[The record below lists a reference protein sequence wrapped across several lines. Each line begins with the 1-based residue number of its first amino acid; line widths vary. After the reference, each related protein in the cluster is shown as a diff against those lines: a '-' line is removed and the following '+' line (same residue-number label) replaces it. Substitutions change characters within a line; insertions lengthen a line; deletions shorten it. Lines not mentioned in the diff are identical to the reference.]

1 MNSFLELAKRRY
13 SVRNYLDKPV
23 EDEKLH
29 YVLEA
34 GRIAPSAAN
43 YQPWHFIVIK
53 EAGMRKKIVETYDR
67 SWFLQAPVIIVLC
80 GDHRIS
86 WKRADG
92 KDHCDIDI
100 AIAADHM
107 TLAAEDVG
115 LGTCWICN
123 FDAKAAGKVLDLP
136 KEIEPVVFLPL
147 GYSGDQ
153 PDKRSRHLIRKKTEE
168 IVHWEKF
175 M

>member
-1 MNSFLELAKRRY
+1 MNSFLELAKNRY

-53 EAGMRKKIVETYDR
+53 EDEMRKKIVEKYNR
-67 SWFLQAPVIIVLC
+67 PWFLQAPVIIIIC
-80 GDHRIS
+80 GDHHAA

-100 AIAADHM
+100 AIAVDHM

-123 FDAKAAGKVLDLP
+123 FNEKQARQILNLP
-136 KEIEPVVFLPL
+136 KEIEPIVYLPL
-147 GYSGDQ
+147 GYSGNQ
-153 PDKRSRHLIRKKTEE
+153 PDKRARHLIRKKTEE
-168 IVHWEKF
+168 IVHWEKY
-175 M
+175 

>member
-1 MNSFLELAKRRY
+1 MNSFFELAKNRY

-29 YVLEA
+29 YILEA

-43 YQPWHFIVIK
+43 YQPWHFIVIR
-53 EAGMRKKIVETYDR
+53 ELEMRKKIVETYNR
-67 SWFLQAPVIIVLC
+67 PWFLQAPVIIVVC
-80 GDHRIS
+80 GDHRAA
-86 WKRADG
+86 WKRPDG

-100 AIAADHM
+100 AIATDHM
-107 TLAAEDVG
+107 TLAAEDMG

-123 FDAKAAGKVLDLP
+123 FDAKQAIKILNLP
-136 KEIEPVVFLPL
+136 KEIEPIVYLSL

-153 PDKRSRHLIRKKTEE
+153 PDKRSRHLSRKKMVE
-168 IVHWEKF
+168 ILHWEKF
-175 M
+175 

>member
-1 MNSFLELAKRRY
+1 MKSFLELAKSRY
-13 SVRNYLDKPV
+13 SVRSYLDKPV

-29 YVLEA
+29 YILEA

-53 EAGMRKKIVETYDR
+53 EDAMRKKIVETYNR
-67 SWFLQAPVIIVLC
+67 PWLLQAPVIIVIC
-80 GDHRIS
+80 GDHRVS
-86 WKRADG
+86 WKRPDG

-100 AIAADHM
+100 AIATDHM
-107 TLAAEDVG
+107 TLAAEDMG

-123 FDAKAAGKVLDLP
+123 FNEKQAREILNLP
-136 KEIEPVVFLPL
+136 KEIEPIVYLPL
-147 GYSGDQ
+147 GYSGGQ
-153 PDKRSRHLIRKKTEE
+153 PDKGGRHLLRKKTEE

-175 M
+175 